1 MKLDDVATVVG
12 LSMRAAITPVNTSIA
27 TLEARVNALEQT
39 ASAGAK
45 KPYVKFCGTWKPSE
59 LPYDPGDACVHH
71 SALWIC
77 KAETTGEPGVDFAG
91 WTLAIKSPPRK

>member
-12 LSMRAAITPVNTSIA
+12 MSMKAAIKPVSAQIA
-27 TLEARVNALEQT
+27 TLEARVNALEQS
-39 ASAGAK
+39 AGAGAK

-59 LPYDPGDACVHH
+59 LAFDPGDAVVHH

-77 KAETTGEPGVDFAG
+77 KAETKGEPGVDFVG
-91 WTLAIKSPPRK
+91 WQLAIKSPPRK